1 MKEQTVNR
9 AKLGAFVLI
18 ATTCLILGLYFIGS
32 KQNIFHSTIDV
43 SANFNNVGGLMPGNN
58 VRFNGINVGTVSK
71 VYAIADTAIKVEFTI
86 DEESTKFIM
95 KNDVASIG
103 TDGLLGNKLI
113 NISPAKKD
121 SRPVEDG
128 DVLNALNPI
137 EMDNE
142 LRTITITNSNL
153 RAITD
158 NLKGVS
164 EKLNN
169 NNSLWGLLTDTV
181 VAENVRN
188 AVVKFKITSDNTAII
203 TGDLSKI
210 VQDIKAGKGT
220 VGALLIDTLFSHKL
234 NQTIVNIN
242 SITDSVAIISG
253 NFKKFSEK
261 LKNKN
266 GAIGTL
272 LTDTTFVHNLNK
284 SMENIKDG
292 AGNFNENMEALKH
305 SWPFKK
311 YFKKQKKSK
320 LKDNTNEN
328 KK

>member
-1 MKEQTVNR
+1 MKEQSANR

-18 ATTCLILGLYFIGS
+18 ATTCLVLGLYFIG
-32 KQNIFHSTIDV
+32 KKKNIFHSTIDV

-86 DEESTKFIM
+86 DEGSTKFIM
-95 KNDVASIG
+95 KNAIASIG

-113 NISPAKKD
+113 NISPDKEGAQ
-121 SRPVEDG
+121 PVEEG
-128 DVLNALNPI
+128 DLLKALNPI

-153 RAITD
+153 KVITD

-169 NNSLWGLLTDTV
+169 NNSLWSLLADTV

-188 AVVKFKITSDNTAII
+188 AVVRFKITGNNTAII

-220 VGALLIDTLFSHKL
+220 VGALLTDTLFSHKL

-253 NFKKFSEK
+253 NFKNISEK
-261 LKNKN
+261 LKNGN
-266 GAIGTL
+266 GTIGTL
-272 LTDTTFVHNLNK
+272 LTDTTFVHNLNR

-292 AGNFNENMEALKH
+292 AAGFNENMEALKH
-305 SWPFKK
+305 SFLLRK
-311 YFKKQKKSK
+311 YFKKKEKEEKKK
-320 LKDNTNEN
+320 
-328 KK
+328 